1 MYSVCMCVYCGYKG
15 MPVLNVYI
23 CVRSVCVQS
32 LLCVCYT
39 CMWFYTYYVI
49 LFPTLHY
56 TGTDHSVGTAH
67 SSGSIY
73 GAHNLVH
80 VCNAVCDCMATH
92 HGVTSVSPTPT
103 LLRTLLTHFD
113 VLPSHLD

>member
-1 MYSVCMCVYCGYKG
+1 MCIYVYVLCVY
-15 MPVLNVYI
+15 NH
-23 CVRSVCVQS
+23 
-32 LLCVCYT
+32 
-39 CMWFYTYYVI
+39 YYVSVTLACGSMHI
-49 LFPTLHY
+49 TPFSSLHY
-56 TGTDHSVGTAH
+56 TTLTGTDHSVGATH

-92 HGVTSVSPTPT
+92 HEVTSVSPTPT